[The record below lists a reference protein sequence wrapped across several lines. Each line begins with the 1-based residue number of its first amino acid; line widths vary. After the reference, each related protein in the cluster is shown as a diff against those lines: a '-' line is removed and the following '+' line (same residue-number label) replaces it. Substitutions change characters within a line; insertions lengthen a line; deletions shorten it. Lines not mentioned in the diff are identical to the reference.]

1 MLPGPP
7 RPRLTI
13 TLSSSRAQSTGLPP
27 DFFPRAWQQLA
38 AQMNPAQ
45 TDALRAVCRK
55 FIEDQGGRA
64 DLKVWMQMVE
74 VTATRAGFLVCN
86 DLEVARRMI
95 QALPQEGAIDLPPK
109 DKLKELVL
117 FSVSESYFRLRE
129 ALGIQIQV

>member
-1 MLPGPP
+1 
-7 RPRLTI
+7 
-13 TLSSSRAQSTGLPP
+13 
-27 DFFPRAWQQLA
+27 
-38 AQMNPAQ
+38 MNPAQ

-95 QALPQEGAIDLPPK
+95 QALPPEGAIDLPPK